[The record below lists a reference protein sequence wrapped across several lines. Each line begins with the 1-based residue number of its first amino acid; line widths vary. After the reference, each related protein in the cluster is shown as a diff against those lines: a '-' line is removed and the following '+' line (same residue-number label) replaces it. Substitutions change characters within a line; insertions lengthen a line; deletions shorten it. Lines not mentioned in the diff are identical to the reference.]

1 MSLNNKVNQVKLW
14 NNSKKGYA
22 CVITIEQLCFSYT
35 SVCTYLSH
43 KATTST

>member
-22 CVITIEQLCFSYT
+22 CVITIEQTLLFIY
-35 SVCTYLSH
+35 
-43 KATTST
+43 